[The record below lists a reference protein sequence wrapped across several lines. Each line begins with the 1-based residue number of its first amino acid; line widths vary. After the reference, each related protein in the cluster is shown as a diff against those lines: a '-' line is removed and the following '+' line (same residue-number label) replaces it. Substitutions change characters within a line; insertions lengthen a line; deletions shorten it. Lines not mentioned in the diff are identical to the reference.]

1 MQLET
6 NEKQIREGMK
16 MGIISKDELKKALTK
31 KDWQKPPVDIS
42 LKYIM
47 DSKTLKTGLPMK

>member
-1 MQLET
+1 VQLET
-6 NEKQIREGMK
+6 NEKQIMEGMK

-31 KDWQKPPVDIS
+31 EDWQKPPVDIS